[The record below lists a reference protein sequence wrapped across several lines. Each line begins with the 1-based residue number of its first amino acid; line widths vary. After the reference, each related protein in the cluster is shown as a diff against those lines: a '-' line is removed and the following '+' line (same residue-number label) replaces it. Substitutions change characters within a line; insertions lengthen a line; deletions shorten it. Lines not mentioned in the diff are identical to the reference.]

1 MAEPIK
7 NTRPFGMKDKLS
19 YAAGDLGCNM
29 SFALKSTIMF
39 VFWTQFMALGEN
51 LYAAL
56 LLVVQIW
63 DAINDPLLGSL
74 FDADKRKYKR
84 GKFKTYIFVGAIGLL
99 FSGLFFFLPLPNAP
113 KVMRCILFVLGY
125 VLWDAFY
132 TVANVPYGSM
142 MSVITTD
149 GSERSQLSTWRSIG
163 SMVGNILPMVILPL
177 ICYDASNNLK
187 GEIVFVA
194 ALIMGVIGLVCFLY
208 MLKTTTIRVEENSV
222 SISEKTEK
230 FNVFAAMKN
239 FMKNPAAVGATLAAM
254 GMFIGMQGSTAA
266 TTVLFQ
272 SYFGNAQI
280 SGIVML
286 IGYLPMFFFMP
297 FIKKIVDKWGKK
309 EACSV
314 GAAVSTF
321 GALLLFL
328 PLGSGT
334 LGLVGYVIAQAF
346 FGFGLGFYT
355 CVSWALMADAIDY
368 NEWKNGAKEE
378 GTVYSLHSFFRKL
391 AQGLGPSIVVVIMG
405 WLGYVGELEGNQTFE
420 VAEKMKWL
428 VAALYSFSAIVM
440 FVAITFI
447 YNLDKKKVAVMTAE
461 LNERRGIAP
470 SVSEE
475 VEEIVEETQTV
486 AEDVAQAEEVIEEV
500 TQELAEE
507 AQEIAEETVEDE
519 ATANEV
525 VEEITENEVV
535 EENEEEE

>member
-1 MAEPIK
+1 ME
-7 NTRPFGMKDKLS
+7 NTTSKHRPFGMRDKVS

-29 SFALKSTIMF
+29 SFALKSTIMAI
-39 VFWTQFMALGEN
+39 FWTQFMALGET
-51 LYAAL
+51 LYATL

-63 DAINDPLLGSL
+63 DAINDPLLGSM

-84 GKFKTYIFVGAIGLL
+84 GKFKTYIFIGALGLL

-113 KVMRCILFVLGY
+113 KVMRCIMFVLGY

-132 TVANVPYGSM
+132 TIANVPYGSM
-142 MSVITTD
+142 MSVITQD

-163 SMVGNILPMVILPL
+163 SMIGNILPMVLLPF

-187 GEIVFVA
+187 GEMVFVA
-194 ALIMGVIGLVCFLY
+194 AMVMGIIGLVCFIF

-222 SISEKTEK
+222 IISEKVEK
-230 FNVFAAMKN
+230 FNIFKAMLN
-239 FMKNPAAVGATLAAM
+239 FLKNPPAIGATLAAM
-254 GMFIGMQGSTAA
+254 AMFIGMQGSTSA

-272 SYFGNAQI
+272 SYFKNAQI
-280 SGIVML
+280 SGIIML
-286 IGYLPMFFFMP
+286 ISYLPMFLFMP

-309 EACSV
+309 EACAV
-314 GAAVSTF
+314 GSAVSVF

-334 LGLVGYVIAQAF
+334 AGLAGYVVAQAF

-368 NEWKNGAKEE
+368 NEWKNGTKEE

-391 AQGLGPSIVVVIMG
+391 AQGLGPSLVILIMG
-405 WLGYVGELEGNQTFE
+405 ALGYDGALKADQPFE

-440 FVAITFI
+440 FISIAFI
-447 YNLDKKKVAVMTAE
+447 YNLNKKKVAQMTAD
-461 LNERRGIAP
+461 LNARRAAVAGTVVA
-470 SVSEE
+470 SETTE
-475 VEEIVEETQTV
+475 AVVEE
-486 AEDVAQAEEVIEEV
+486 AP
-500 TQELAEE
+500 
-507 AQEIAEETVEDE
+507 ETVEE
-519 ATANEV
+519 AVEEV
-525 VEEITENEVV
+525 VEEI
-535 EENEEEE
+535 EE

>member
-1 MAEPIK
+1 MKKTE
-7 NTRPFGMKDKLS
+7 TQHRPFGMRDKLS

-51 LYAAL
+51 LYATL

-74 FDADKRKYKR
+74 FDADKRRYKH
-84 GKFKTYIFVGAIGLL
+84 GKFKTYIFIGAIGLV

-113 KVMRCILFVLGY
+113 KAMRCIMFVLGY

-142 MSVITTD
+142 MSVITTN

-163 SMVGNILPMVILPL
+163 SMIGNILPMVLLPML
-177 ICYDASNNLK
+177 CYDASNNLK
-187 GEIVFVA
+187 GEVVFVA
-194 ALIMGVIGLVCFLY
+194 ALVMGVIGLVCFIT

-222 SISEKTEK
+222 TISENTEK
-230 FNVFAAMKN
+230 FNILQAMKN
-239 FMKNPAAVGATLAAM
+239 FIKNPAAVGATLAAM
-254 GMFIGMQGSTAA
+254 GMFIGMQGSSAA

-272 SYFGNAQI
+272 SYFGANEALKDVAMKV

-297 FIKKIVDKWGKK
+297 FIKKIVDKFGKK
-309 EACSV
+309 EACAV
-314 GAAVSTF
+314 GAAVSVF
-321 GALLLFL
+321 GGALLFL
-328 PLGSGT
+328 PLGNGMA
-334 LGLVGYVIAQAF
+334 GLVGYVVAQAF

-368 NEWKNGAKEE
+368 NEWKNGKKEE

-405 WLGYVGELEGNQTFE
+405 WLGYIGENGADQTFT
-420 VAEKMKWL
+420 VAQNMKWL
-428 VAALYSFSAIVM
+428 VAALYTFSAVVM
-440 FVAITFI
+440 FVAIAFI
-447 YNLDKKKVAVMTAE
+447 YNLDKKAVAKMTDE
-461 LNERRGIAP
+461 LSERRAVAKELKETE
-470 SVSEE
+470 S
-475 VEEIVEETQTV
+475 VEETEQV
-486 AEDVAQAEEVIEEV
+486 V
-500 TQELAEE
+500 
-507 AQEIAEETVEDE
+507 E
-519 ATANEV
+519 ATEEV
-525 VEEITENEVV
+525 VEAPNA
-535 EENEEEE
+535 EE